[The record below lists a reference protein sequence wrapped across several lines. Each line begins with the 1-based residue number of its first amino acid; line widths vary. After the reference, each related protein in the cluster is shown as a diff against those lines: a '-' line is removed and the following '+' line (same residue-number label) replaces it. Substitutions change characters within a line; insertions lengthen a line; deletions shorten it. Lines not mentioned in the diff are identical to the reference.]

1 MKIECDSGKG
11 QEEEEMYET
20 QCRSLKSSSEKFRSI
35 SEQEF
40 SCLFTGYDR
49 LCIVSV
55 VTAVCRDC
63 FAFAIIKE
71 NKTSNC
77 EYWNDSYT
85 SKSIGSV

>member
-11 QEEEEMYET
+11 QEEEEKYKT
-20 QCRSLKSSSEKFRSI
+20 QCKRLKSSSEKFRSI

-40 SCLFTGYDR
+40 TCLFTGYGR

-71 NKTSNC
+71 NKTSNW
-77 EYWNDSYT
+77 EYWNDFYT